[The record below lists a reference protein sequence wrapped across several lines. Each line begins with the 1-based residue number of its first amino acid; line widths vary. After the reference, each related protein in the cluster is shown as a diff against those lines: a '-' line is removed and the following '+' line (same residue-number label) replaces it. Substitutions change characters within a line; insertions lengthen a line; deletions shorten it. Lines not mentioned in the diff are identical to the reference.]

1 MQGLDRQPGPQ
12 QRRRGRHPRHEPR
25 PLPRPQRPVRHR
37 GRRARDILVVDIV
50 NIGPFEEQPWGYT
63 AIFAKENG
71 GGFLTDYSPAA
82 SKAIWDLD
90 GIWTSSR
97 HVPGA
102 RFIGNS
108 HPGLFGCAPS
118 PDLLAEWNRREQAL
132 IDLNPDRVTG
142 DIPAHGGEVPGAPQ
156 VPALAL
162 PPLPK
167 DALLGT
173 LSGSDFE
180 RAAAEA
186 CRTIP
191 PREHGGNVDIKD
203 LGVGSR
209 VYMPV
214 FVPGGLFSIGDL
226 HFGQGDGEIT
236 FCGAIEMPGF
246 IDLHFDVIKG
256 GMDRYKTDMPFFKP
270 GRVGP
275 NYSEFLTFEGISV
288 EDGRNYYINA
298 TVAYR
303 RACLNAINYLMPAHG
318 LDVRA
323 GLPVPRGGADRR
335 SHRRGRRHPEQ
346 RGVGAASRCR
356 SSTGT
361 SSRAGPAVVASSSP
375 SDPRRGRPGATRPEP
390 ARPTVPTSAPQGVR
404 RAPVRDRCPHVR
416 PLRPPAHP
424 EEAIRRCP
432 ARGAPRP
439 PGASTPLPP
448 PRARTGPL
456 AGAGAAD
463 RPGWTGR
470 SPVSRSVTGRPQ
482 GRPLPSRGHPH

>member
-1 MQGLDRQPGPQ
+1 VPEVIFEINRDLSVPMAHQAVPGHNRWHPDIPPANTVRPGATYRIECKDWTDDQVRNSDDAEDIRTMNLDPCHVLSGPFAIEGLEPG
-12 QRRRGRHPRHEPR
+12 
-25 PLPRPQRPVRHR
+25 
-37 GRRARDILVVDIV
+37 DMLVVDIV
-50 NIGPFEEQPWGYT
+50 GIGPFEEQPWGYT
-63 AIFAKENG
+63 GIFAKENG
-71 GGFLTDYSPAA
+71 GGFLTDYSPGA

-90 GIWTSSR
+90 GIWTTSR
-97 HVPGA
+97 HVPGV

-142 DIPAHGGEVPGAPQ
+142 DIPALQGDVQGTPQ

-173 LSGSDFE
+173 LSGSAFDE
-180 RAAAEA
+180 AAAVA

-226 HFGQGDGEIT
+226 HFAQGDGEIT

-256 GMDRYKTDMPFFKP
+256 GMERYKTDMPFFKP

-275 NYSEFLTFEGISV
+275 T
-288 EDGRNYYINA
+288 
-298 TVAYR
+298 T
-303 RACLNAINYLMPAHG
+303 
-318 LDVRA
+318 
-323 GLPVPRGGADRR
+323 
-335 SHRRGRRHPEQ
+335 
-346 RGVGAASRCR
+346 R
-356 SSTGT
+356 SS
-361 SSRAGPAVVASSSP
+361 
-375 SDPRRGRPGATRPEP
+375 
-390 ARPTVPTSAPQGVR
+390 
-404 RAPVRDRCPHVR
+404 
-416 PLRPPAHP
+416 
-424 EEAIRRCP
+424 
-432 ARGAPRP
+432 
-439 PGASTPLPP
+439 
-448 PRARTGPL
+448 
-456 AGAGAAD
+456 
-463 RPGWTGR
+463 
-470 SPVSRSVTGRPQ
+470 
-482 GRPLPSRGHPH
+482 

>member
-1 MQGLDRQPGPQ
+1 LPEVIFEINRDLTVPMADQAVPGHN
-12 QRRRGRHPRHEPR
+12 RWHPDIPPAATVAPGATYRIECKDWTDDQVRNSDDADDIRDMNIDPCHVLSGPFAIEGAEP
-25 PLPRPQRPVRHR
+25 
-37 GRRARDILVVDIV
+37 GDMLVVDIV
-50 NIGPFEEQPWGYT
+50 NIGPFEEQSWGYT
-63 AIFAKENG
+63 GIFAKENG
-71 GGFLTDYSPAA
+71 GGFLTDFSPQA

-97 HVPGA
+97 HVPGV

-132 IDLNPDRVTG
+132 IDQNPDRVTG
-142 DIPAHGGEVPGAPQ
+142 DIPAHGGETPGAPQ
-156 VPALAL
+156 VPGLAL

-167 DALLGT
+167 DALLGR
-173 LSGSDFE
+173 LSGADLE

-226 HFGQGDGEIT
+226 HFAQGDGEIT

-246 IDLHFDVIKG
+246 IDLHFDLIKG
-256 GMDRYKTDMPFFKP
+256 GMDRYKQSMPFFKP

-288 EDGRNYYINA
+288 EDGRNYYMNA

-303 RACLNAINYLMPAHG
+303 QACLNAINYLMPAM
-318 LDVRA
+318 DWTF
-323 GLPVPRGGADRR
+323 
-335 SHRRGRRHPEQ
+335 EQ
-346 RGVGAASRCR
+346 AYLFLGAAPIDGRIGGVVDIPNSAVSISIPLSIFDRNILPDD
-356 SSTGT
+356 
-361 SSRAGPAVVASSSP
+361 AGG
-375 SDPRRGRPGATRPEP
+375 GRE
-390 ARPTVPTSAPQGVR
+390 
-404 RAPVRDRCPHVR
+404 
-416 PLRPPAHP
+416 L
-424 EEAIRRCP
+424 
-432 ARGAPRP
+432 
-439 PGASTPLPP
+439 
-448 PRARTGPL
+448 L
-456 AGAGAAD
+456 AD
-463 RPGWTGR
+463 
-470 SPVSRSVTGRPQ
+470 
-482 GRPLPSRGHPH
+482 